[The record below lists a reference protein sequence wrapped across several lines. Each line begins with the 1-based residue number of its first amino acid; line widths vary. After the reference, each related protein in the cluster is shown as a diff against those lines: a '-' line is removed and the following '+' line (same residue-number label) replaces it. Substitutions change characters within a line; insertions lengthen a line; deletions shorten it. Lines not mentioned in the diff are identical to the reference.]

1 MHQLQRLVHHL
12 VGDNMTEDIFNTAY
26 NIWNSLIEIAMTLF
40 TTSPTAANGAVYST
54 CKTIFD
60 AISDIALP
68 ISTAFFLFAICKSV
82 ISTPPEQQLKKFL
95 NDTLK
100 FVFMIGVLANL
111 WDVMGYLMQIADGVT
126 DKVATNA
133 DAPYTMTM
141 SDDLKNI
148 ISEVNDLSPTT
159 QIHFTSFGSDL
170 IAFAKEFL
178 DIAMIR
184 LLFFIA
190 AIVTLGVI
198 VAACI
203 SIINCAYQRILKPL
217 VILPFSSITVAMA
230 SGSHE
235 SERVAT
241 SYIKTFFGLCLSGA
255 FMVVCVKLGVALT
268 NGGFISPPD
277 DASINTKVLFIA
289 VENMV
294 TPTIIAGLVKT
305 VDGTIARFL

>member
-1 MHQLQRLVHHL
+1 
-12 VGDNMTEDIFNTAY
+12 MTEDIFNTAY
-26 NIWNSLIEIAMTLF
+26 SIWNNLIEIAMTLF
-40 TTSPTAANGAVYST
+40 TTSPTVANGSVYST
-54 CKTIFD
+54 CKNIYT

-68 ISTAFFLFAICKSV
+68 IAIVFFLIAICNDV
-82 ISTPPEQQLKKFL
+82 ISTPPEQQIRKFL
-95 NDTLK
+95 NDAFK
-100 FVFMIGVLANL
+100 FCILVGVLANL
-111 WDVMGYLMQIADGVT
+111 WDVMGYIMQIADGVT
-126 DKVATNA
+126 EKVASNA
-133 DAPYTMTM
+133 NSTYQMTM
-141 SDDLKNI
+141 SAELADI
-148 ISEVNDLSPTT
+148 ISEVNDLTPTT

-178 DIAMIR
+178 DITMTR

-190 AIVTLGVI
+190 AIITLGAI

-235 SERVAT
+235 AERVAT

-268 NGGFISPPD
+268 NGGFISSPNG
-277 DASINTKVLFIA
+277 ASINTKVLFIA

-294 TPTIIAGLVKT
+294 TPTIIAGLVKS
-305 VDGTIARFL
+305 VDSTIARFL

>member
-1 MHQLQRLVHHL
+1 
-12 VGDNMTEDIFNTAY
+12 MTEDIFNTAY
-26 NIWNSLIEIAMTLF
+26 SIWNNLIEIAMTLF
-40 TTSPTAANGAVYST
+40 TTSPTAANGSVYST
-54 CKTIFD
+54 CKNIYT

-68 ISTAFFLFAICKSV
+68 IAIVFFLIAICKDV
-82 ISTPPEQQLKKFL
+82 ISTPPEQQIRKFL
-95 NDTLK
+95 NDAFK
-100 FVFMIGVLANL
+100 FCILVGVLANL
-111 WDVMGYLMQIADGVT
+111 WDVMGYIMQIADGVT
-126 DKVATNA
+126 EKVASNA
-133 DAPYTMTM
+133 NSTYQMTM
-141 SDDLKNI
+141 SAELADI
-148 ISEVNDLSPTT
+148 ISEVNDLTPTT

-178 DIAMIR
+178 DITMTR

-190 AIVTLGVI
+190 AIITLGAI

-235 SERVAT
+235 AERVAT

-268 NGGFISPPD
+268 NGGFISSPNG
-277 DASINTKVLFIA
+277 ASINTKVLFIA
-289 VENMV
+289 VQNMV
-294 TPTIIAGLVKT
+294 TPTIIAGLVKS
-305 VDGTIARFL
+305 VDSTIARFL

>member
-1 MHQLQRLVHHL
+1 
-12 VGDNMTEDIFNTAY
+12 MTEDIFNTAY
-26 NIWNSLIEIAMTLF
+26 GIWNNLIEIAMTLF
-40 TTSPTAANGAVYST
+40 TTSPTAANGSVYST
-54 CKTIFD
+54 CKNIYT

-68 ISTAFFLFAICKSV
+68 IAIVFFLIAICKDV
-82 ISTPPEQQLKKFL
+82 ISTPPEQQIRKFL
-95 NDTLK
+95 NDAFK
-100 FVFMIGVLANL
+100 FCILVGVLANL
-111 WDVMGYLMQIADGVT
+111 WDVMGYIMQIADGVT
-126 DKVATNA
+126 DKVANNA
-133 DAPYTMTM
+133 NSTYQMTM
-141 SDDLKNI
+141 SAELADI
-148 ISEVNDLSPTT
+148 ISEVNDLTPTT

-178 DIAMIR
+178 DITMTR

-203 SIINCAYQRILKPL
+203 SIINCAYQRIIKPL

-235 SERVAT
+235 AERVAT

-268 NGGFISPPD
+268 NGGFITSPNG
-277 DASINTKVLFIA
+277 ASVNTKVLFIA

-294 TPTIIAGLVKT
+294 TPTIIAGLVKS
-305 VDGTIARFL
+305 VDNMIARFL

>member
-1 MHQLQRLVHHL
+1 
-12 VGDNMTEDIFNTAY
+12 MTEDIFNTAY
-26 NIWNSLIEIAMTLF
+26 SIWNNLIEIAMTLF
-40 TTSPTAANGAVYST
+40 TTSPTAANGSVHST
-54 CKTIFD
+54 CKNIYT

-68 ISTAFFLFAICKSV
+68 IAIVFFLIAICKDV
-82 ISTPPEQQLKKFL
+82 ISTPPEQQIRKFL
-95 NDTLK
+95 NDAFK
-100 FVFMIGVLANL
+100 FCILVGVLANL
-111 WDVMGYLMQIADGVT
+111 WDVMGYIMQIADGVT
-126 DKVATNA
+126 EKVASNA
-133 DAPYTMTM
+133 NSTYQMTM
-141 SDDLKNI
+141 SAELADI
-148 ISEVNDLSPTT
+148 ISEVNDLKPTT

-178 DIAMIR
+178 DITMTR

-190 AIVTLGVI
+190 AIITLGAI

-235 SERVAT
+235 AERVAT

-268 NGGFISPPD
+268 NGGFISSPNG
-277 DASINTKVLFIA
+277 ASINTKVLFIA
-289 VENMV
+289 VQNMV
-294 TPTIIAGLVKT
+294 TPTIIAGLVKS
-305 VDGTIARFL
+305 VDSTIARFL

>member
-1 MHQLQRLVHHL
+1 
-12 VGDNMTEDIFNTAY
+12 MTEDIFNTAY
-26 NIWNSLIEIAMTLF
+26 SIWNNLIEIAMTLF
-40 TTSPTAANGAVYST
+40 TTSPTAANGSVYST
-54 CKTIFD
+54 CKNIYT

-68 ISTAFFLFAICKSV
+68 IAIVFFLIAICKDV
-82 ISTPPEQQLKKFL
+82 ISTPPEQQIRKFL
-95 NDTLK
+95 NDAFK
-100 FVFMIGVLANL
+100 FCILVGVLANL
-111 WDVMGYLMQIADGVT
+111 WDVMGYIMQIADGVT
-126 DKVATNA
+126 EKVASNA
-133 DAPYTMTM
+133 NSTYQMTM
-141 SDDLKNI
+141 SAELADI
-148 ISEVNDLSPTT
+148 ISEVNDLKPTT

-178 DIAMIR
+178 DITMTR

-190 AIVTLGVI
+190 AIITLGAI

-235 SERVAT
+235 AERVAT

-268 NGGFISPPD
+268 NGGFISSPNG
-277 DASINTKVLFIA
+277 ASINTKVLFIA
-289 VENMV
+289 VQNMV
-294 TPTIIAGLVKT
+294 TPTIIAGLVKS
-305 VDGTIARFL
+305 VDSTIAIFL